1 MNFKTK
7 FNRRVNK
14 LVKAFPKSFDDVV
27 EAIQLQCT
35 CGSEKHFLVNDDG
48 TAIGRVNPPYNDIE
62 DILMYF
68 PDYTDMS
75 LTHKYLEA
83 YLTTNRDVLGQ
94 SDINELE
101 RLLKRF
107 S

>member
-1 MNFKTK
+1 MNFKNK

-14 LVKAFPKSFDDVV
+14 LFKAFPKSFDNVV
-27 EAIQLQCT
+27 EAIQLQST
-35 CGSEKHFLVNDDG
+35 CGSEKHFLVNDDN
-48 TAIGRVNPPYNDIE
+48 TAMGRIHPQYGDIE

-68 PDYTDMS
+68 PDYTDMA
-75 LTHKYLEA
+75 LTRKYLEA

-94 SDINELE
+94 VEINELE

>member
-1 MNFKTK
+1 MNFKNK

-27 EAIQLQCT
+27 EAIQLQTT
-35 CGSEKHFLVNDDG
+35 CGSERHYLVNNDN

-68 PDYTDMS
+68 PDYTDIS
-75 LTHKYLEA
+75 LIHKYLEA
-83 YLTTNRDVLGQ
+83 YLITNREVLEQ
-94 SDINELE
+94 KDIDELE